1 MRNGVSREKGKPVAI
16 GERLAEKIGV
26 GIGTV
31 QVPWFLISS
40 RFLPAPA
47 RVLLPTS
54 CHAENMPLIFFSSP
68 PLVFPVLSVPSLFLT
83 KTVLNGVKRSSVLQD
98 AISFLF
104 SFSVSIFLSVLCFH
118 LLAVGHGEQGR
129 FLKSC
134 RSSG

>member
-1 MRNGVSREKGKPVAI
+1 VCDQGEKA
-16 GERLAEKIGV
+16 
-26 GIGTV
+26 V
-31 QVPWFLISS
+31 QVSLPRVF
-40 RFLPAPA
+40 FLPPA
-47 RVLLPTS
+47 SPFADVTS
-54 CHAENMPLIFFSSP
+54 RRKYAFDFFSSP